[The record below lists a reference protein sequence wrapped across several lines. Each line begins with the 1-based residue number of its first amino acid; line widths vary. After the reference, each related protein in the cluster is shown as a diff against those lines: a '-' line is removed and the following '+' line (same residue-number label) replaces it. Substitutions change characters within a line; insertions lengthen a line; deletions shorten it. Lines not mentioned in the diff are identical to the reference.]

1 MCWEQHQEPGRREKV
16 TRDRDL
22 MGDCS
27 VFTNQQVG
35 AAFYPCKCSLH
46 MSCLFLLEEVFPATV
61 IHNTHRGLEGG
72 WQQPAQ
78 LQTGH
83 FKASVVSPAS
93 VTAPPQ

>member
-1 MCWEQHQEPGRREKV
+1 MLGAAPGTWQEGESDKRQGFGGRLLHIYHQ
-16 TRDRDL
+16 
-22 MGDCS
+22 
-27 VFTNQQVG
+27 QAG